1 MKKKYFIILFCIISF
16 SQFSAQSLTASD
28 TSEQSVRR
36 YQNIIKSNKQLVDF
50 IEYTFV
56 QKGIPRH
63 LKNLA
68 VIESGLDHN
77 QVSHAGAKG
86 LWQFMSGHANDYG
99 LTDANRSDMYKSTKT
114 AAISLK
120 NLYKK
125 YENWVT
131 VVAAYNCGEG
141 NIQKAMNKAGSR
153 AYTDFAPYLPSET
166 QNHVKKYLNASYATG
181 ELEQVLNDYRNF
193 AANRKAF
200 VPFRSDFSTSQENL
214 AETKLNGAFSIDAI
228 ASWLEIDK
236 EQILTWNPKLEQ
248 ELNEKGESDFYLP
261 KDLMVNFLMNK
272 NEILTNSLKN

>member
-1 MKKKYFIILFCIISF
+1 MKTLVLIFCFISY
-16 SQFSAQSLTASD
+16 SALYAQGLNASD

-56 QKGIPRH
+56 KKGIPRH

-68 VIESGLDHN
+68 VIESGLDHT
-77 QVSHAGAKG
+77 QTSHAGAKG

-99 LTDANRSDMYKSTKT
+99 LTDENRSDMYKSTKT

-125 YENWVT
+125 YGNWVT

-141 NIQKAMNKAGSR
+141 NIQKAMNKANSR
-153 AYTDFAPYLPSET
+153 AYTDFAAYLPSET

-181 ELEQVLNDYRNF
+181 ELNQVLNDYRTF
-193 AANRKAF
+193 AANKKAF
-200 VPFRSDFSTSQENL
+200 VPFKSDFSTSQENL

-228 ASWLEIDK
+228 AEWLDVSN
-236 EQILTWNPKLEQ
+236 EQILAWNPKLQ
-248 ELNEKGESDFYLP
+248 EKLNEKGESDFYLP

-272 NEILTNSLKN
+272 NKILTNSLKN

>member
-1 MKKKYFIILFCIISF
+1 MKTLVLIFCFISC
-16 SQFSAQSLTASD
+16 SAFYGQGLTASD

-56 QKGIPRH
+56 KKGIPRH

-68 VIESGLDHN
+68 VIESGLDHT
-77 QVSHAGAKG
+77 QTSHAGAKG

-99 LTDANRSDMYKSTKT
+99 LTDENRSDMYKSTKT

-125 YENWVT
+125 YGNWVT

-141 NIQKAMNKAGSR
+141 NIQKAMNKANSR
-153 AYTDFAPYLPSET
+153 AYTDFAAYLPSET

-181 ELEQVLNDYRNF
+181 ELTQVLNDYRTF
-193 AANRKAF
+193 TANKKAF
-200 VPFRSDFSTSQENL
+200 VPFKSDFSTSQENL

-228 ASWLEIDK
+228 AEWLDVSN
-236 EQILTWNPKLEQ
+236 EQILAWNPKLQ
-248 ELNEKGESDFYLP
+248 EKLNEKGESDFYLP

-272 NEILTNSLKN
+272 NKILTNSLKN

>member
-1 MKKKYFIILFCIISF
+1 MKKIYFAVLFCILSFTHISG
-16 SQFSAQSLTASD
+16 QGLTASD

-56 QKGIPRH
+56 KKGIPRH

-68 VIESGLDHN
+68 VIESGLDHT
-77 QVSHAGAKG
+77 QTSHAGAKG

-99 LTDANRSDMYKSTKT
+99 LTDENRSDMYKSTKT

-125 YENWVT
+125 YGNWIT

-153 AYTDFAPYLPSET
+153 IYTDFATYLPSET
-166 QNHVKKYLNASYATG
+166 QNHVKKYLNAGYATG
-181 ELEQVLNDYRNF
+181 ELEQILNDYRSF
-193 AANRKAF
+193 AANKKAF
-200 VPFRSDFSTSQENL
+200 VPFRSDYSSSQENL
-214 AETKLNGAFSIDAI
+214 ADTKLNGAFNIDTI
-228 ASWLEIDK
+228 AKSLEISK
-236 EQILTWNPKLEQ
+236 EQILTWNPNLEE
-248 ELNEKGESDFYLP
+248 ELNENGESDFYLP

-272 NEILTNSLKN
+272 NKILTDSLNN

>member
-1 MKKKYFIILFCIISF
+1 MKTLVLIFCFISC
-16 SQFSAQSLTASD
+16 SAFYAQGLTASD

-56 QKGIPRH
+56 KKGIPRH

-68 VIESGLDHN
+68 VIESGLDHT
-77 QVSHAGAKG
+77 QTSHAGAKG

-99 LTDANRSDMYKSTKT
+99 LTDENRSDMYKSTKI

-125 YENWVT
+125 YGNWVT

-141 NIQKAMNKAGSR
+141 NIQKAMNKANSR
-153 AYTDFAPYLPSET
+153 AYTDFAAYLPSET

-181 ELEQVLNDYRNF
+181 ELTQVLNDYRTF
-193 AANRKAF
+193 TANKKAF
-200 VPFRSDFSTSQENL
+200 VPFKSDFSTSQENL

-228 ASWLEIDK
+228 AEWLDVSN
-236 EQILTWNPKLEQ
+236 EQILAWNPKLQ
-248 ELNEKGESDFYLP
+248 EKLNEKGESDFYLP

-272 NEILTNSLKN
+272 NKILTNSLKN

>member
-1 MKKKYFIILFCIISF
+1 MKTLVLIFCFISC
-16 SQFSAQSLTASD
+16 SAFYAQGLTASD

-56 QKGIPRH
+56 KKGIPRH

-68 VIESGLDHN
+68 VIESGLDHT
-77 QVSHAGAKG
+77 QISHAGAKG

-99 LTDANRSDMYKSTKT
+99 LTDENRSDMYKSTKT

-125 YENWVT
+125 YGNWVT

-141 NIQKAMNKAGSR
+141 NIQKAMNKANSR
-153 AYTDFAPYLPSET
+153 AYTDFAGYLPSET
-166 QNHVKKYLNASYATG
+166 QNHVKKYLNASFATG
-181 ELEQVLNDYRNF
+181 ELEQVLNDYRTF
-193 AANRKAF
+193 AASKKAYI
-200 VPFRSDFSTSQENL
+200 PFKSDFSASQENL

-228 ASWLEIDK
+228 AEWLEVTN
-236 EQILTWNPKLEQ
+236 EQILAWNPKLQ
-248 ELNEKGESDFYLP
+248 EKLNEKGESDFYLP
-261 KDLMVNFLMNK
+261 KDMMVNFLMNK
-272 NEILTNSLKN
+272 NKILTNSLKN

>member
-1 MKKKYFIILFCIISF
+1 MKTLVLIFCFISC
-16 SQFSAQSLTASD
+16 SALYAQGLTASD

-56 QKGIPRH
+56 KKGIPRH

-68 VIESGLDHN
+68 VIESGLDHT
-77 QVSHAGAKG
+77 QTSHAGAKG

-99 LTDANRSDMYKSTKT
+99 LTDENRSDMYKSTKT

-125 YENWVT
+125 YGNWVT

-141 NIQKAMNKAGSR
+141 NIQKAMNKANSR
-153 AYTDFAPYLPSET
+153 AYTDFAAYLPSET

-181 ELEQVLNDYRNF
+181 ELTQVLNDYRTF
-193 AANRKAF
+193 AANKKAF
-200 VPFRSDFSTSQENL
+200 VPFKSDFSTSQENL

-228 ASWLEIDK
+228 AEWLDVSN
-236 EQILTWNPKLEQ
+236 EQILAWNPKLQ
-248 ELNEKGESDFYLP
+248 EKLNEKGESDFYLP

-272 NEILTNSLKN
+272 NKILTNSLKN

>member
-1 MKKKYFIILFCIISF
+1 MKRLAIFFSFISCSF
-16 SQFSAQSLTASD
+16 FFAQGLTASD

-56 QKGIPRH
+56 KKGIPRH

-77 QVSHAGAKG
+77 QTSHAGAKG
-86 LWQFMSGHANDYG
+86 LWQFMSDHANGYG
-99 LTDANRSDMYKSTKT
+99 LTDDNRSDMYKSTKT

-125 YENWVT
+125 YGNWVT

-141 NIQKAMNKAGSR
+141 NIQKAMDKANSR
-153 AYTDFAPYLPSET
+153 VYTDFAQYLPSET

-181 ELEQVLNDYRNF
+181 ELQQVLNDYRSF
-193 AANRKAF
+193 TANRKAL
-200 VPFRSDFSTSQENL
+200 VPFKSDYSASQENL
-214 AETKLNGAFSIDAI
+214 AETKLNGAFDIETI
-228 ASWLEIDK
+228 AEWLDINK
-236 EQILTWNPKLEQ
+236 EQILAWNPNLEAK
-248 ELNEKGESDFYLP
+248 LNEKGESDFYLP

-272 NEILTNSLKN
+272 NKILTSSLKN

>member
-1 MKKKYFIILFCIISF
+1 MKTLVLIFCFISC
-16 SQFSAQSLTASD
+16 SAFYAQGLTASD

-56 QKGIPRH
+56 KKGIPRH

-68 VIESGLDHN
+68 VIESGLDHT
-77 QVSHAGAKG
+77 QTSHAGAKG

-99 LTDANRSDMYKSTKT
+99 LTDENRSDMYKSTKT

-125 YENWVT
+125 YGNWVT

-141 NIQKAMNKAGSR
+141 NIQKAMNKANSR
-153 AYTDFAPYLPSET
+153 AYTDFAAYLPSET

-181 ELEQVLNDYRNF
+181 ELTQVLNDYRTF
-193 AANRKAF
+193 TANKKAF
-200 VPFRSDFSTSQENL
+200 VPFKSDFSTSQENL

-228 ASWLEIDK
+228 AEWLDVSS
-236 EQILTWNPKLEQ
+236 EQILAWNPKLQ
-248 ELNEKGESDFYLP
+248 EKLNEKGESDFYLP

-272 NEILTNSLKN
+272 NKILTNSLKN